1 MADTEATNGV
11 EAAPA
16 GEEEAVVGPGRHR
29 REEYEK
35 SYIHRDVV
43 THVAVSAA
51 DFFITGSADGHL
63 KFWKK
68 KPVGIEFAKH
78 FRSHLGPIEGLAVSI
93 DGLLCCTISNDRSV
107 KIYDQG
113 EVKVKLAISDRDTP
127 TVYIYDARSGTNYP
141 VISKEMHLSPV
152 NFMRYNHM
160 FDAVI
165 SSDSKGII
173 EYWNL
178 TTLAFPEDEVKF
190 KLKSDTNLFKIVK
203 CKTTVSA
210 IGSTYSKG
218 VARALAVA
226 EWPLPVVSSTMLALW
241 GLSQLLHC
249 V

>member
-78 FRSHLGPIEGLAVSI
+78 FRSHLGPIEGLAW
-93 DGLLCCTISNDRSV
+93 CRSV
-107 KIYDQG
+107 LMACFAARSQMIG